1 MSNFLIRLG
10 LLVAAIAVLGL
21 IFVDTE
27 MAAGHE
33 GLPRDMLLAG
43 VAIFAGGIALNI
55 LSRVLNVRLWGP
67 RCPKCGH
74 AVPRGHVYCTDHFQE
89 AVDHARDKLRFH

>member
-1 MSNFLIRLG
+1 MTNFLIRLG

-33 GLPRDMLLAG
+33 GLPRDMLFAG
-43 VAIFAGGIALNI
+43 AAIFAGGVVLGA
-55 LSRVLNVRLWGP
+55 LSRVANVRFWGA
-67 RCPKCGH
+67 RCPKCRH

-89 AVDHARDKLRFH
+89 EIDHARDRLRYR